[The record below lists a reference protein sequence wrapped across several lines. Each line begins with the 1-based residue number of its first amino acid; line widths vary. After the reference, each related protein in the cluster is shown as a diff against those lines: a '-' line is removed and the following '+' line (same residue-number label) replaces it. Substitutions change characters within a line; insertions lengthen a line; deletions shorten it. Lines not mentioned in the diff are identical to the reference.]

1 MAESF
6 ESRLR
11 NELNVR
17 RDENLYRETRAF
29 DSRLLNLSGND
40 YLDLKNNQKVLAV
53 ASEIAKK
60 YGSGSGASPLL
71 SGYLPC
77 HEDLVNKLLSWKN
90 KKFGMLFNTG
100 FMANQALLKHLPDRN
115 DLILVDRLIH
125 HSMAQALS
133 HGPSKFKRYN
143 HLDLDHLEE
152 LLVCNIDKYDT
163 VFVVTE
169 SVFSM
174 DGDYP
179 NLNNLV
185 NLKKRYPFILILDE
199 AHGTGVLGPTGA
211 GLAEE
216 VDVQDDVD
224 IVIGTFGKALAGMG
238 AYVLANSSSVIE
250 YLTNK
255 AGEYIY
261 STFLSPHQAGV
272 ALATIDIVIKA
283 NDRRKSLSNISQW
296 LRNKLL
302 EYMDIET
309 RFHTPIVPLVLGK
322 SNDVLKFQEICMNKG
337 ILVAAVRPPT
347 VPKGSSRIRISLNSE
362 LSEEQLGKFIDTVK
376 EWSKK

>member
-6 ESRLR
+6 EDRLR

-17 RDENLYRETRAF
+17 RNENLYRETRVF
-29 DSRLLNLSGND
+29 DGTILNLSAND
-40 YLDLKNNQKVLAV
+40 YFQLRNNQEVLVA
-53 ASEIAKK
+53 ASEIARI
-60 YGSGSGASPLL
+60 YGTGSGASPLL

-77 HEDLVNKLLSWKN
+77 HENLINKLLSWKN

-100 FMANQALLKHLPDRN
+100 FMANQALLKHLPDKN
-115 DLILVDRLIH
+115 DLILVDELIH
-125 HSMAQALS
+125 HSMAQALNRGS
-133 HGPSKFKRYN
+133 SKFKRYN
-143 HLDLDHLEE
+143 HLDLNHLEE
-152 LLVCNIDKYDT
+152 LLACNIKTYDT

-179 NLNNLV
+179 NLSILV
-185 NLKKRYPFILILDE
+185 NLKKKYPFIVILDE
-199 AHGTGVLGPTGA
+199 AHGTGILGPSGA

-216 VDVQDDVD
+216 VDVQDDID
-224 IVIGTFGKALAGMG
+224 IIIGTFGKALAGMG

-272 ALATIDIVIKA
+272 ALATIDIVVKG

-296 LRNKLL
+296 LRNKLV
-302 EYMDIET
+302 EYIDIET
-309 RFHTPIVPLVLGK
+309 KFHTPILPLVLGK

-337 ILVAAVRPPT
+337 ILVGAVRPPT

-362 LSEEQLGKFIDTVK
+362 LTEEQLGTFIDTVK

>member
-1 MAESF
+1 LAESF